1 MVIAVCGQA
10 VSQTP
15 QATQTSTSLEATW
28 AGVIAKPVLSML
40 MARAA
45 AAFAW
50 AMDSGIVLGPW
61 AVPHRNMPVRCVSTG
76 ASLGWNSRMK
86 PAAAVC
92 TPATRAMSCVPLE
105 PSRPAESTTRSYC
118 SSLLVPVI
126 VFSMRTVRLPSSSSR
141 ISPTRPRT

>member
-1 MVIAVCGQA
+1 VIVIAVCGQA

-50 AMDSGIVLGPW
+50 AMDSGIVLGP
-61 AVPHRNMPVRCVSTG
+61 
-76 ASLGWNSRMK
+76 
-86 PAAAVC
+86 
-92 TPATRAMSCVPLE
+92 
-105 PSRPAESTTRSYC
+105 
-118 SSLLVPVI
+118 
-126 VFSMRTVRLPSSSSR
+126 
-141 ISPTRPRT
+141 